1 MNLKRIAKLAVLGLT
16 LALAVPALAAT
27 GNMSIATFLAKADAL
42 KAKGLMALGS
52 SDIGLLRAEGQAAGQ
67 AYKLRLEG
75 ERKAGN
81 PSSCPPKGTR
91 PSSNQIMAHLRTYPE
106 PARPRTTM
114 KTAIADYFIKTYP
127 CE

>member
-1 MNLKRIAKLAVLGLT
+1 MRVVRLLIPLGMLFV
-16 LALAVPALAAT
+16 AVPALATT
-27 GNMSIATFLAKADAL
+27 GNMSVATFLAKADAL

-52 SDIGLLRAEGQAAGQ
+52 SDIGLLRAEGQAAGE
-67 AYKLRLEG
+67 AYKLRLES
-75 ERKAGN
+75 ERRAGS

-91 PSSNQIMAHLRTYPE
+91 PSSNQIMAHLQTYPE

-127 CE
+127 CG